1 MADIFYLETRSDVM
15 SKIRSTNTKP
25 EILVRKFLCDN
36 GFRYRKNLKAL
47 PGTPDIVIRKCR
59 TVVMVNG
66 CFWHGHEG
74 CKKFRMPKT
83 RVEFW
88 TGKIERN
95 RERDAESIE
104 KLQRLG
110 WDVVVIWECQLTPK
124 RRRATLNALLDVLY
138 GNLLEGVRTIH

>member
-1 MADIFYLETRSDVM
+1 
-15 SKIRSTNTKP
+15 
-25 EILVRKFLCDN
+25 
-36 GFRYRKNLKAL
+36 
-47 PGTPDIVIRKCR
+47 
-59 TVVMVNG
+59 VNG

-95 RERDAESIE
+95 RQRDGEAIE

-110 WDVVVIWECQLTPK
+110 WDVVVILGVSVDGEEAEGDVEWVVGC
-124 RRRATLNALLDVLY
+124 ALWKFVGGGSDSV
-138 GNLLEGVRTIH
+138 VF